1 MGSINKVAEKVNKMS
16 IVKTVEEHE
25 EVEMSDEKDESF
37 TDMDDSMVSCFV
49 KKGKKLTSSSKKFK
63 NPDEGVKT
71 RPIKPTFQEEE
82 EENEE
87 SYSDF
92 DSDNGTIVSGF
103 VRNGKTK
110 PRPLKNSRQTQVENM
125 CRLCEASYD
134 DLKLL
139 NRHMK
144 AKHR

>member
-1 MGSINKVAEKVNKMS
+1 MG
-16 IVKTVEEHE
+16 TVEEHE
-25 EVEMSDEKDESF
+25 EVEMSDEKDESY

-49 KKGKKLTSSSKKFK
+49 KKGKKLTYSSKKFK
-63 NPDEGVKT
+63 KPNEGVKT

-87 SYSDF
+87 SYSD
-92 DSDNGTIVSGF
+92 NGTIVSGF
-103 VRNGKTK
+103 VGNGKTK
-110 PRPLKNSRQTQVENM
+110 PRPLKNSRKIQVENM
-125 CRLCEASYD
+125 CRLCGASYD